1 MHQAMFV
8 LLRFQMNRQAAQ
20 RQRKKKTLP
29 QMTPI
34 VHQITETAISRKMN
48 PTRFYLNKCLLSLK
62 CAFSEPNP
70 LAMFIQFIAACTPH
84 LKFPAD
90 EPIIKKLK
98 KHYENIAIDVRQSDD
113 FHSML
118 EKFTIQ
124 VEKKGDQTYVVIQE
138 VVNKFKS
145 YKSQSDSDLARKAHV
160 KKLEKLLKV

>member
-1 MHQAMFV
+1 
-8 LLRFQMNRQAAQ
+8 
-20 RQRKKKTLP
+20 
-29 QMTPI
+29 
-34 VHQITETAISRKMN
+34 
-48 PTRFYLNKCLLSLK
+48 
-62 CAFSEPNP
+62 
-70 LAMFIQFIAACTPH
+70 MFIQFIAACTPQ

-98 KHYENIAIDVRQSDD
+98 KHYENVAIDVRQSDE

-124 VEKKGDQTYVVIQE
+124 VKKKGDQTYVVIQE

-160 KKLEKLLKV
+160 KKLEKLLRV